1 MRQILNNREWH
12 QWHIGTCCFLW
23 GKQSEKQAKKIKKM
37 VFVFDKSK
45 YRERGERN
53 RLVGVLD
60 SIRLIRILR
69 CTFGGGAGGSL
80 DVTQ

>member
-1 MRQILNNREWH
+1 
-12 QWHIGTCCFLW
+12 
-23 GKQSEKQAKKIKKM
+23 M

-53 RLVGVLD
+53 RLVGVLT